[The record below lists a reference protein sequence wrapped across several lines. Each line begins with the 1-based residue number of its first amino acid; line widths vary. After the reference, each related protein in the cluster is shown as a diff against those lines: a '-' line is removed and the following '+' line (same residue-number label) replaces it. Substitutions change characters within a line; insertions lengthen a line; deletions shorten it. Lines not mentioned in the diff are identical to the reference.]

1 MKVMDGIFSLGRL
14 SMALAGLLLMAPTAR
29 AQEPVDFY
37 RGKTMQLL
45 VPFSPGGYYDLSA
58 RLVAR
63 MMPDFI
69 PGHPQIVVQNQ
80 PGGGGITGA
89 NRLATTVEKDGL
101 TIATISRGI
110 PQLAMVGDP
119 NVNFDPLKLTWL
131 GSLSSYDDD
140 GYFLVVNASH
150 PARTIEDMRGSKS
163 VHLGGVGVGSTNT
176 TFALLARDLLGM
188 NIAEVRGFPG
198 ANDIWLAMERG
209 EIDGQVIDLSAIM
222 ASRPNLWRDGKLRV
236 LTQFGRKT
244 RLASVPDAPVA
255 RELVSKPEDRALL
268 EFAESPFFMALPFAA
283 PPNIPPERAKIL
295 RESFMKMAMD
305 PGFRAEMLKA
315 GFLTSPIDGDAVSA
329 IIAEAAKTPE
339 DVRRRMGKILLP
351 N

>member
-1 MKVMDGIFSLGRL
+1 MKVMDGVFSLGRL
-14 SMALAGLLLMAPTAR
+14 SLALAGLLLMAPTAR

-110 PQLAMVGDP
+110 PQLGMVGDP
-119 NVNFDPLKLTWL
+119 NVSFDPMKLTWL

-140 GYFLVVNASH
+140 GYFLVLNASH

-222 ASRPNLWRDGKLRV
+222 ASRPNLWREGKLRV

-255 RELVSKPEDRALL
+255 RELVTKPEDRALL

>member
-1 MKVMDGIFSLGRL
+1 MKVLNAILSLGRCSL
-14 SMALAGLLLMAPTAR
+14 ALASVMLTAPVAQ
-29 AQEPVDFY
+29 AQEPADFY
-37 RGKTMQLL
+37 RGKTIQLL

-58 RLVAR
+58 RIVAR

-119 NVNFDPLKLTWL
+119 NVSFDPMTLTWL
-131 GSLSSYDDD
+131 GSLSSYADD

-163 VHLGGVGVGSTNT
+163 VHLAGVGVGSTNT

-222 ASRPNLWRDGKLRV
+222 ASRPNLWREGKLRV
-236 LTQFGRKT
+236 LTQFGRMT

-255 RELVSKPEDRALL
+255 RELVTKPDDRALL

-295 RESFMKMAMD
+295 REAFMTMAMD

-315 GFLTSPIDGDAVSA
+315 GFLTSPIDGNAVSA
-329 IIAEAAKTPE
+329 VLAEAAKTPK
-339 DVRRRMGKILLP
+339 DVRARMGKILLP

>member
-1 MKVMDGIFSLGRL
+1 MKVLDGMASLGRGL
-14 SMALAGLLLMAPTAR
+14 ALAGLMLAACPAQ
-29 AQEPVDFY
+29 AQEPTDFY
-37 RGKTMQLL
+37 RGKTMQLI
-45 VPFSPGGYYDLSA
+45 VPFSPGGIYDLSA
-58 RLVAR
+58 RIVAR

-69 PGHPQIVVQNQ
+69 PGRPQMVVQNL

-101 TIATISRGI
+101 TIASVSRGI

-119 NVNFDPLKLTWL
+119 NISFDPAKLTWL

-140 GYFLVVNASH
+140 GYFLLVNSSH
-150 PARTIEDMRGSKS
+150 WARSIEDMRGAKA
-163 VHLGGVGVGSTNT
+163 VNLAGVGVGATNT

-188 NIAEVRGFPG
+188 NIAEIRGFPG

-222 ASRPNLWRDGKLRV
+222 SARPNLWRENKLRV
-236 LTQFGRKT
+236 LVQFGRKT
-244 RLASVPDAPVA
+244 RLAALPNVPVG

-283 PPNIPPERAKIL
+283 PPNIPADRAKIL
-295 RESFMKMAMD
+295 KEAFMKMAMD
-305 PGFRAEMLKA
+305 GTFKTEMEKA
-315 GFLTSPIDGDAVSA
+315 GFLLSPIDGDAVSA
-329 IIAEAAKTPE
+329 VIAEAAKTPP
-339 DVRRRMGKILLP
+339 DVRARMAKILLP